1 MSFPSNPADNATTLI
16 NGVNYIYSSANAS
29 WSPITSTNTLTY
41 SSITATTS
49 AITGTETVGTSV
61 VTGSE
66 SVGGN
71 ETVTGNQLVL
81 GNIGV
86 GTITPSYKVHV
97 VGTAGSGLISFG
109 STGTTT
115 AYNEAFVSNTGG
127 STYWG
132 VESSTGGGIF
142 TGSSVYA
149 GVFGTGSSTPVQIAT
164 GNNVRVTIDSNGNV
178 GIGTSNPSNK
188 LQVLTGGAGT
198 DGILVASSGGQF
210 VHVRANNSSGANNA
224 LVSTGDQ
231 SITFGGNSIDTGS
244 LCIVP
249 WASSASGIKITASG
263 NVGIG
268 SSSPEA
274 QVTISHPTAPTLY
287 ISETGGT
294 GVATL
299 FLKQYGT
306 IGEGLKLTYDS
317 GTGHSYINNI
327 YSGGNLYFQ
336 TVSTTRMTIDSSGR
350 VSTPSQP
357 AFFAYCPTIGDYT
370 EGNLVDLPF
379 NTTAFNIGTAGGHF
393 NTANYRFTAPVAG
406 VYHFSYNLFNNGG
419 SGRVSFKLN
428 GSSYYNTQNQSTS
441 GGQFMNESKTMYL
454 NANDYVTVG
463 DWQSISGKL
472 IYMGHSSFSGF
483 FVG

>member
-1 MSFPSNPADNATTLI
+1 LSFPSNPADNATTLI

-132 VESSTGGGIF
+132 VESSAGGGIF
-142 TGSSVYA
+142 TGSSAYA

-164 GNNVRVTIDSNGNV
+164 GNTVKMTVDSSGNV
-178 GIGTSNPSNK
+178 GIGTTSPPQK
-188 LQVLTGGAGT
+188 LTVTNGNFELQNVEPYFIFKETDQGT
-198 DGILVASSGGQF
+198 DGKLWDNF
-210 VHVRANNSSGANNA
+210 VGNGTMNYRAVNDAYNA
-224 LVSTGDQ
+224 ATPWLQVNRTGITINTVS
-231 SITFGGNSIDTGS
+231 F
-244 LCIVP
+244 P
-249 WASSASGIKITASG
+249 SG

-306 IGEGLKLTYDS
+306 ISEGLKLTYDS